1 MSNKQKSP
9 HRATIF
15 DSCEISKDIAVVF
28 IR

>member
-1 MSNKQKSP
+1 MSNKEKSP

-15 DSCEISKDIAVVF
+15 DSCEISKDISVLF